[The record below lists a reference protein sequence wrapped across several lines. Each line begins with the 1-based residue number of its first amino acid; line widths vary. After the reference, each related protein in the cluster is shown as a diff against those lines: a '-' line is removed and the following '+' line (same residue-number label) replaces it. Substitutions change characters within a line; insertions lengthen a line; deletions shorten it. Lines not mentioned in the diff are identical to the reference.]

1 MRLIKQTLSVL
12 AICLCS
18 FGYAGSK
25 PVEPHRQI
33 NTGVNHEVSEV
44 VASIAAVVEVIGNDL
59 DYKFMRGYVTGDEW
73 SEEERSKLLIDRAY
87 YSLLIIDKENPQ
99 RHSRMHANFKGYI
112 SAVVLLFH
120 NADLA
125 ASEVARLK
133 AEYMDNSG
141 VELIKSDVNGFQI
154 KGDRRSYAVVVHGA
168 KVVLLQEA
176 ENLRI
181 KNLMTMA
188 ERLEKDAW

>member
-1 MRLIKQTLSVL
+1 MRLIKYTISVL

-33 NTGVNHEVSEV
+33 NTGVNHEVSEM
-44 VASIAAVVEVIGNDL
+44 VASIAAAVEVIGNDL
-59 DYKFMRGYVTGDEW
+59 GYKFMRGYVTGDEW

-87 YSLLIIDKENPQ
+87 YSLHIIDKENP
-99 RHSRMHANFKGYI
+99 HPYSPMHANFKGNI
-112 SAVVLLFH
+112 SIVVLVFQ

-133 AEYMDNSG
+133 AQHMDNMG
-141 VELIKSDVNGFQI
+141 VELIKSDANGFQI
-154 KGDRRSYAVVVHGA
+154 KGDRRSYAVVAHGS
-168 KVVLLQEA
+168 KVVLLEEA
-176 ENLRI
+176 ENLKI
-181 KNLMTMA
+181 KNLMTIA
-188 ERLEKDAW
+188 QRLEKDAW